1 MSYNK
6 TMTNA
11 TDSVRVAAA
20 GPHFVPVNG
29 EVKDIKSQGVGTI
42 TYTDNSGNSTTAD
55 VVQGELLMMRGD
67 ITVTAST
74 VDYIVYT

>member
-1 MSYNK
+1 
-6 TMTNA
+6 MTNA
-11 TDSVRVAAA
+11 TDSERFPAS
-20 GPHFVPVNG
+20 GPHFIPVNG
-29 EVKDIKSQGVGTI
+29 EVKDIKSQGSGTI

-55 VVQGELLMMRGD
+55 VVPGELLMMRGD